1 MTRRRNK
8 PELQLPSNFPALKQL
23 EERLEKIETKLA
35 YLEDFLTRL
44 QGTVLEGNAVVD
56 RIQGEHR
63 DMKGRLL
70 QISQE
75 LETLPHQKPP
85 HY

>member
-1 MTRRRNK
+1 MPRRRKK
-8 PELQLPSNFPALKQL
+8 PGLHVPRNPPVLPPL
-23 EERLEKIETKLA
+23 EGRLEKIETKLA

-44 QGTVLEGNAVVD
+44 QSAVLEGKGALD

-63 DMKGRLL
+63 VMKGRLL
-70 QISQE
+70 QISRE
-75 LETLPHQKPP
+75 LETLPHEKPP

>member
-1 MTRRRNK
+1 MTRRRKK
-8 PELQLPSNFPALKQL
+8 PALQLPRNSPAFQRV

-44 QGTVLEGNAVVD
+44 QGTVLERNEVFD
-56 RIQGEHR
+56 RIQREHR
-63 DMKGRLL
+63 VIQGRLL
-70 QISQE
+70 QLSQE
-75 LETLPHQKPP
+75 LETMPHQKPP

>member
-1 MTRRRNK
+1 MGFQLSRHA
-8 PELQLPSNFPALKQL
+8 PVLQQI

-44 QGTVLEGNAVVD
+44 QGTLLERDRVFD
-56 RIQGEHR
+56 RIQEEHR
-63 DMKGRLL
+63 AMRSRLL
-70 QISQE
+70 QIYQE